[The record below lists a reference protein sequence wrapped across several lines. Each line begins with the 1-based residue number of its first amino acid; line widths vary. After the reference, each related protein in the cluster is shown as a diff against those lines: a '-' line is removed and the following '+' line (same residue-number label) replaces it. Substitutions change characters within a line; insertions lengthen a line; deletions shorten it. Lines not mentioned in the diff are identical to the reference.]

1 MYFLLRVSPFP
12 VRVYKLIHFMVE
24 FTSKSIYP
32 EFSFFE
38 IAMLGLKLPHKKV
51 NLFPVEVYKLL
62 HFYEEFTS

>member
-1 MYFLLRVSPFP
+1 
-12 VRVYKLIHFMVE
+12 MVE
-24 FTSKSIYP
+24 FTSKFIYP